1 MDLRNLSSTPNQLD
15 SVIHRRPSLSSL
27 SSTSGYESS
36 TYGNNAHL
44 MTSAQ
49 PSNPQMPA
57 LRQSTGLNRLYSGM
71 MDNPSNSNLI
81 APSAMAPAVPNDV
94 LPWVEQQKQQQLLNG
109 NSLDAGKKELAPD
122 MPMSARKPPQS
133 PTSAALMASIS
144 SVTANTSATIDDDED
159 DDDELI
165 PTAIV
170 IKNIP
175 FAIKK
180 EQLLDVMTKLNLP
193 LPYAFNYHFDNGVF
207 RGLAFAN
214 FTSTD
219 ETSMVVNHLNGRE
232 IGGRKL
238 RVEYKKMLP
247 LQERERIER
256 EKREKRGQLEEQ
268 HRTASNAS
276 LASLLSTA
284 STTAATKNLS
294 VSGQQYSTQTE
305 RVFVQFPNSANGSPP
320 LPPPEVN
327 FNDPEVLDLYSQL
340 LTYRDDNSTLIFEL
354 AFSASLTLG
363 QRKVI
368 SLLCSFLNLLELYD
382 NGYII
387 IRRKPGQQTI
397 QQRQQS
403 ASLNSHVLQ
412 QQAPSLAQ
420 HQHLQQSQLLN
431 GVSNLH
437 SSSMMNLNQLP
448 ALLNYGQT
456 TQTANPHAP
465 ELLRSQSQSALQMP
479 RLRQQ
484 TTTPIQQQFSQYQ
497 PPANLHQKQ
506 TSSQGKYQS
515 YGNYGQS
522 SNPVP
527 NQAQPSMG
535 TPTSSAAALLR
546 SSSNRSFVDVRAS
559 NLNSSFPNTHAV
571 TDSPTSQHQAVH
583 TPGLYQGPNQGFFAG
598 GQISQPGTPLGNQDL
613 SNRFAPFGQHG
624 NLGGSLTSLQGAS
637 GANEEFHLSDPLSNK
652 LNGLN
657 LSNGYDQQ
665 KPSAGIWG
673 PKK

>member
-1 MDLRNLSSTPNQLD
+1 MSS
-15 SVIHRRPSLSSL
+15 SH
-27 SSTSGYESS
+27 
-36 TYGNNAHL
+36 
-44 MTSAQ
+44 SA
-49 PSNPQMPA
+49 NPQMPA
-57 LRQSTGLNRLYSGM
+57 LRQSTGLNRIYAGM
-71 MDNPSNSNLI
+71 MDNSSNSNLV
-81 APSAMAPAVPNDV
+81 APAVRNDV
-94 LPWVEQQKQQQLLNG
+94 LPWVEQQKQQQMLGG
-109 NSLDAGKKELAPD
+109 NSLDTSKKDLRPD
-122 MPMSARKPPQS
+122 LQMSSHKTPQS
-133 PTSAALMASIS
+133 PTLMASIS
-144 SVTANTSATIDDDED
+144 SVTANTSTTMDEDD

-268 HRTASNAS
+268 HRTTSNAS
-276 LASLLSTA
+276 LVSLLSTA

-294 VSGQQYSTQTE
+294 VSGQQYNTQTE
-305 RVFVQFPNSANGSPP
+305 RVFVQFPSTGNSTPS
-320 LPPPEVN
+320 PPPELN

-354 AFSASLTLG
+354 AFSANVSLG
-363 QRKVI
+363 HRKVI
-368 SLLCSFLNLLELYD
+368 SLLCSYLNLLELYD
-382 NGYII
+382 NGFII

-403 ASLNSHVLQ
+403 ASLNSHVVQ
-412 QQAPSLAQ
+412 QQAPTVA
-420 HQHLQQSQLLN
+420 HQQQSLQQSQLQN
-431 GVSNLH
+431 GIVSLH

-448 ALLNYGQT
+448 ALLNYNQST
-456 TQTANPHAP
+456 TNANPHAP

-497 PPANLHQKQ
+497 PSLNLHQKHP
-506 TSSQGKYQS
+506 SGSHNKYQS
-515 YGNYGQS
+515 YGNYGQA
-522 SNPVP
+522 PAP
-527 NQAQPSMG
+527 AANQAQASMG

-546 SSSNRSFVDVRAS
+546 SSNNRSFVDVRAA
-559 NLNSSFPNTHAV
+559 NLNSSFPNAHSV
-571 TDSPTSQHQAVH
+571 TDSPTSQHQTAH
-583 TPGLYQGPNQGFFAG
+583 TSGLYQGSNQGLFSG
-598 GQISQPGTPLGNQDL
+598 NQINQPGTPLSNQDL
-613 SNRFAPFGQHG
+613 GNRFAPFGQNG
-624 NLGGSLTSLQGAS
+624 SIGGTLTPLQGPPGS
-637 GANEEFHLSDPLSNK
+637 TEEFPLGDPLANK

-657 LSNGYDQQ
+657 LTNGYDQQ
-665 KPSAGIWG
+665 KPGAGIWG